1 MGDPSAR
8 VFEVTTT
15 TKEATSHKPA
25 PVFSR
30 RCRDK
35 VRFKQPVAVVPQI
48 SQRPTA
54 DRAFLVYFA
63 ALADDPQADEAG
75 RSAGGR
81 FEAEPAVAMM
91 GGSSAG
97 GAVTVKRRG
106 VEVVRERHGASPHR
120 LCLFVPH
127 GGAEEGG
134 GGGVWSGGSVGRKR
148 RQGLRSG
155 PCLSP
160 VLFLLRRVFY

>member
-1 MGDPSAR
+1 M
-8 VFEVTTT
+8 
-15 TKEATSHKPA
+15 
-25 PVFSR
+25 
-30 RCRDK
+30 
-35 VRFKQPVAVVPQI
+35 RFKQPVAVVPQI

-54 DRAFLVYFA
+54 DRAFLVYYFA

-127 GGAEEGG
+127 GGAEEGAAAAFG
-134 GGGVWSGGSVGRKR
+134 AAEAWEGKGAKASDPARAAAPSCSSFGACS
-148 RQGLRSG
+148 LAEDI
-155 PCLSP
+155 PPLSAP
-160 VLFLLRRVFY
+160 TPLPTPLPSSSSSS